1 MDTKKA
7 SHLKKL
13 VNTIK
18 IVDDYS
24 IFLRI
29 PIREDWSK
37 KMIWDLKKANL
48 LRLYNM
54 IYIQF

>member
-18 IVDDYS
+18 IIDDYS

-29 PIREDWSK
+29 LIREDWSK
-37 KMIWDLKKANL
+37 KMIWGLKKANL

-54 IYIQF
+54 VYIQF